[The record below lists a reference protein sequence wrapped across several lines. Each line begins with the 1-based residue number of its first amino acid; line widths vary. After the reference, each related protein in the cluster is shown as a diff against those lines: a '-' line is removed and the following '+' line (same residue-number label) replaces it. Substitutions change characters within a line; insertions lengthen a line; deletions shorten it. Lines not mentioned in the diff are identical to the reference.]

1 MADVHEKVVAEVA
14 KIGQT
19 QPNFSILDKTQPV
32 TVQFA
37 PSLAEFV
44 PTLTSF
50 DAISAQPPR
59 TRPNFDRFRP
69 GLVRFRAN
77 FGLHHETLRR
87 PRPSEVWAP
96 PAP

>member
-1 MADVHEKVVAEVA
+1 MLRREARLLWMEARMADVHEKVVAEVA

-50 DAISAQPPR
+50 DAISAQPPPVS
-59 TRPNFDRFRP
+59 T
-69 GLVRFRAN
+69 
-77 FGLHHETLRR
+77 
-87 PRPSEVWAP
+87 
-96 PAP
+96 